1 MKEWTVVVADSQSA
15 GKGQRGNA
23 WQSDEGKNLLCSVV
37 LFPSF
42 LKSNQQF
49 LISACASLAILETI
63 KIFGVIG
70 AIKWPNDVLVNREKI
85 AGLLIENTHRKGLV
99 DSSIIGIGLNV
110 NQMEFPNYKWPA
122 TSIRKALGGLEINL
136 EDVLVV
142 LMKELR
148 KQQMVM
154 KSNPASLIQA
164 FNESLELKGEQ
175 IAFQTSSHLDEGILL
190 GVEDSGELI
199 LLVNGLEKRFVNG
212 EIKLM
217 RI

>member
-1 MKEWTVVVADSQSA
+1 
-15 GKGQRGNA
+15 
-23 WQSDEGKNLLCSVV
+23 
-37 LFPSF
+37 
-42 LKSNQQF
+42 
-49 LISACASLAILETI
+49 
-63 KIFGVIG
+63 
-70 AIKWPNDVLVNREKI
+70 
-85 AGLLIENTHRKGLV
+85 
-99 DSSIIGIGLNV
+99 
-110 NQMEFPNYKWPA
+110 
-122 TSIRKALGGLEINL
+122 L